1 MESLPKDVLTPIA
14 LHLDRSDILNLCG
27 TSGYL
32 NDKICNNKYFWLQK
46 LKKDFLFH
54 FDDYIEDGDPKKAYQ
69 LLYNRKSHDLTR
81 YKNHTSYLAC
91 KMGSKSL
98 FLYVLKREKEG
109 NFLTDPTT
117 QQYFYKRNV
126 EYGFRGSIESKNIFL
141 IDFFVEEMKIEIQPE
156 NVYRAIKLNNIPMIK
171 YFSDKLGLLK

>member
-1 MESLPKDVLTPIA
+1 MESLPKDVLTLIA

-27 TSGYL
+27 TSEYL

-46 LKKDFLFH
+46 LKSDFLFH
-54 FDDYIEDGDPKKAYQ
+54 FDDYVEDGDPKKAYQ
-69 LLYNRKSHDLTR
+69 LLYNRNSHHLTK
-81 YKNHTSYLAC
+81 YKNHTVYLAG
-91 KMGSKSL
+91 KLGSKSL
-98 FLYVLKREKEG
+98 VLYVLEQEKEA
-109 NFLTDPTT
+109 NFLTAPST
-117 QQYFYKRNV
+117 QHYFHHRNV